1 MISTEKIKADLKS
14 PYGLLFLLIAAIRLF
29 FNAVIPLTDKTEA
42 RYGEIARLM
51 AETGN
56 WIVPQID
63 YGIPFWAK
71 PPLSTWLSAASIAL
85 LGNSEFVLRLPYWIV
100 AISMALMLSRY
111 ASKKEINFF
120 VPGLILLTLPEFF
133 LHAGVVSTDMMLS
146 FSIALTMLGFWEF
159 MHSKNNRFGGF
170 LFFVGIGLGLLAKGP
185 IVGILSFPPLF
196 LWCLRYSH
204 GFKKIAK
211 LPWLLGGLVVLFIA
225 LPWYLLME
233 KNSPGFIDYFVVGEH
248 FLRFLDS
255 SWSGDKYGFPKQQPL
270 GIVWL
275 FLLGGTLPWSI
286 AMIVNAKKL
295 SKGIW
300 NDPWRL
306 FLWLWLLW
314 TPFFFTFSKSLIHTY
329 TLPVMV
335 PLALLILHHWE
346 ELKDK
351 KTYGY
356 IAVGIPLVLFAAYFS
371 KPTQTAISNS
381 TDKYLVLHPQVAPS
395 NLYALS
401 FKSYSSQYYSEGKI
415 KLVSMPELEEMVQ
428 DDAAFGIIIQ
438 NRHLDQIQPK
448 LMEKFKPLRVE
459 KKDALYYTK

>member
-1 MISTEKIKADLKS
+1 
-14 PYGLLFLLIAAIRLF
+14 
-29 FNAVIPLTDKTEA
+29 
-42 RYGEIARLM
+42 
-51 AETGN
+51 
-56 WIVPQID
+56 
-63 YGIPFWAK
+63 
-71 PPLSTWLSAASIAL
+71 
-85 LGNSEFVLRLPYWIV
+85 
-100 AISMALMLSRY
+100 
-111 ASKKEINFF
+111 
-120 VPGLILLTLPEFF
+120 
-133 LHAGVVSTDMMLS
+133 
-146 FSIALTMLGFWEF
+146 
-159 MHSKNNRFGGF
+159 
-170 LFFVGIGLGLLAKGP
+170 
-185 IVGILSFPPLF
+185 
-196 LWCLRYSH
+196 
-204 GFKKIAK
+204 
-211 LPWLLGGLVVLFIA
+211 
-225 LPWYLLME
+225 
-233 KNSPGFIDYFVVGEH
+233 VGEH

-335 PLALLILHHWE
+335 PLALLILHHWG

-356 IAVGIPLVLFAAYFS
+356 IAVGIPLVLFAVYFS

-381 TDKYLVLHPQVAPS
+381 TDKYLVLHPQVDPL
-395 NLYALS
+395 NLYSLS

-415 KLVSMPELEEMVQ
+415 KLVSMPELEEMVRN
-428 DDAAFGIIIQ
+428 DAAFGIIIQ
-438 NRHLDQIQPK
+438 NRHLDQIPPK